1 MGFFSPFFICGGSM
15 ELDNLLEPTLASMG
29 YELVE
34 VEQLAHG
41 KLLRIFIDKDGG
53 VSIDDCVLISNH
65 LSKLLA
71 VENIDYSRLEVS
83 SPGMDRRLKK
93 EADFYR
99 FREERVKLKLR
110 VALQGR
116 KNFEGILLEVN
127 NGKLKI
133 EVEGK
138 ELEIELSNLEK
149 ARLVPKF

>member
-1 MGFFSPFFICGGSM
+1 M
-15 ELDNLLEPTLASMG
+15 LEPTLASMG

-127 NGKLKI
+127 NGKLKL

>member
-1 MGFFSPFFICGGSM
+1 M

-41 KLLRIFIDKDGG
+41 KLLRIFVDKDGG

-127 NGKLKI
+127 NGKLKL